1 MKKNILLLLFLFFS
15 VINYGQ
21 RKEYKKA
28 AKLFDAK
35 NYSEATIIAEKIL
48 KDYPDDLDPN
58 LKWHILNICAD
69 SNNFLKNYQKSI
81 DYYTSLKKFATNGK
95 VELTN
100 KNEFLIDVDKVINE
114 LKNLLP
120 VNNGTVI
127 NTSLEKQDNE
137 INTIPTKSET
147 DNNTVTLTVSG
158 TGKTLEEAKLNA
170 LRSAIEQAFGA
181 FISSKTEIL
190 NDNLI
195 KDEIVSVASGNI
207 QKFDIISEAQLANI
221 GFTTT
226 LKATVSIAR
235 LTSFVESKGVEVEF
249 KGGLFARNIKIQ
261 KLNEV
266 AELITIQNLCKSS
279 FDILDNAFDFE
290 LKVNDPIL
298 KENSKDIYKVRFNV
312 FIKSNNNYLNFV
324 NYFISTIKSLS
335 LSDTEVEDYKKI
347 NKEIFTFKIDNKKHY
362 LRNVLSHKC
371 LMNFFISSQ
380 ILANTFKITS
390 NIGIVKFSYSKIY
403 SLFLDRGV
411 LPFNSEYGKSI
422 LLKAT
427 YGEFVPYNYR
437 SGTFG
442 TSEKFLA
449 PAFTH
454 LTDKNKELTYDAL
467 FKFDYWK
474 NEDSSINHYF
484 FLGNNQVS
492 YNEQISFYSTF
503 EGINYSFD
511 SFFSLLELEKINGF
525 NLKKLALL
533 DFIKEQ
539 KEIIEYETN

>member
-28 AKLFDAK
+28 VKLFDAK

-48 KDYPDDLDPN
+48 QDYPDDLDPN
-58 LKWHILNICAD
+58 LKWYILNICAD

-81 DYYTSLKKFATNGK
+81 DYYTSLKKLATDGK

-114 LKNLLP
+114 LKNLIP

-127 NTSLEKQDNE
+127 NTSIEKQNNK

-207 QKFDIISEAQLANI
+207 QKFDIISETQLANI

-226 LKATVSIAR
+226 LKATVSIAK

-249 KGGLFARNIKIQ
+249 KGGLFASNILIQ
-261 KLNEV
+261 ELYEKNETE
-266 AELITIQNLCKSS
+266 AINNIIY
-279 FDILDNAFDFE
+279 F
-290 LKVNDPIL
+290 L
-298 KENSKDIYKVRFNV
+298 KENSRRSFDYLINATDPISNNEKWNIPITVNVIANANFMNIPTLLEQTIKGLGLSSIELDNYAKLNKPIFPITIATNESNGIYYLRNEKSINNIIDFIYSLNNDIINFKISNGVDKFDLNKYNTSTWDRGDETLNLRIEDYNFRIILKIRNNGNGLCAASLFHNYCDSGHDSRKPEFNYKNLCKKLTSYNIPNYGYNFFSGESFKAFSFVENLLNNKNLGLVISFAA
-312 FIKSNNNYLNFV
+312 IKSNSPLVQFKFNEV
-324 NYFISTIKSLS
+324 RTI
-335 LSDTEVEDYKKI
+335 DEIKKI
-347 NKEIFTFKIDNKKHY
+347 TKY
-362 LRNVLSHKC
+362 
-371 LMNFFISSQ
+371 
-380 ILANTFKITS
+380 
-390 NIGIVKFSYSKIY
+390 
-403 SLFLDRGV
+403 
-411 LPFNSEYGKSI
+411 
-422 LLKAT
+422 
-427 YGEFVPYNYR
+427 
-437 SGTFG
+437 
-442 TSEKFLA
+442 
-449 PAFTH
+449 
-454 LTDKNKELTYDAL
+454 
-467 FKFDYWK
+467 
-474 NEDSSINHYF
+474 
-484 FLGNNQVS
+484 
-492 YNEQISFYSTF
+492 
-503 EGINYSFD
+503 
-511 SFFSLLELEKINGF
+511 
-525 NLKKLALL
+525 
-533 DFIKEQ
+533 
-539 KEIIEYETN
+539 EIIKP